1 MEGDDELL
9 AETEVKVAPSRDEWM
24 TTLPPERKVRPP
36 SHVIFHQL
44 QVSCFCSGTMILL
57 FNTTLPQCVN
67 YLSTQD
73 DKNTRCCITFWLC
86 KLVRLETWL
95 SPFSWL
101 TFWRLWLNTGSI
113 SQAIIS
119 LVFPLL
125 FYIMLFCLPVVITY
139 SLWKYKIGQVVCC
152 SCNYHEQRFW
162 NHELEFIVK
171 I

>member
-73 DKNTRCCITFWLC
+73 DKNTLCCITF
-86 KLVRLETWL
+86 
-95 SPFSWL
+95 
-101 TFWRLWLNTGSI
+101 
-113 SQAIIS
+113 
-119 LVFPLL
+119 
-125 FYIMLFCLPVVITY
+125 
-139 SLWKYKIGQVVCC
+139 
-152 SCNYHEQRFW
+152 
-162 NHELEFIVK
+162 
-171 I
+171 